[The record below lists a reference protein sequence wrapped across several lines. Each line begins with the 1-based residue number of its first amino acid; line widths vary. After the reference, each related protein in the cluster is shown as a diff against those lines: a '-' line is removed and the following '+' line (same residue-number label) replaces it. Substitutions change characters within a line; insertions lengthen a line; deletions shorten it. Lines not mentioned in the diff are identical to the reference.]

1 MPNLTFRHSSSSR
14 HIVAIRPGLILG
26 IILAL
31 VLTACG
37 DQNTS
42 VTSQGTAVGGQVSS
56 TSQGQAQAAASS
68 KTTPKP
74 ATTAAKGPTGTVHIC
89 SLLTKDEVAASIGGT
104 GVEVQAARDA
114 LGEFGDASCDY
125 TSSTGALSVQ
135 VTITDESQAEFEK
148 NSNALNAQ
156 SVPSSGDASFYQAG
170 LLNLSTLKGKIL
182 VTVMLLNPAKA
193 TQTVSNA
200 TALTQQIL
208 TSLAKTSLASD
219 LTITGAADKGKPVTA
234 IDLPVY
240 PGSVQVKNESV
251 SNIQIATFTST
262 DDYATIVSWYK
273 KAVADKIWT
282 GSASFEPEVDY
293 SIISAGKSTA
303 ETTSQLLVSIE
314 GPKKAD
320 RSAGSDTNGNPIVLG
335 PNSTLIIMTL
345 T

>member
-1 MPNLTFRHSSSSR
+1 MPNLTFRHSSSAR
-14 HIVAIRPGLILG
+14 RIGAVRPGLILG

-37 DQNTS
+37 DQNTP
-42 VTSQGTAVGGQVSS
+42 VTSQGTAVGGQVST
-56 TSQGQAQAAASS
+56 TSQGQAQAAAAS

-74 ATTAAKGPTGTVHIC
+74 ATAAKGPAGTVHIC
-89 SLLTKDEVAASIGGT
+89 SLLTKDEVAANIGGT
-104 GVEVQAARDA
+104 GVEVQASRDA
-114 LGEFGDASCDY
+114 LGEFGAASCDY
-125 TSSTGALSVQ
+125 TSGTGALSVQ

-148 NSNALNAQ
+148 NSQALNAQ
-156 SVPSSGDASFYQAG
+156 AVPSSGDASFYQAG

-182 VTVMLLNPAKA
+182 VTVMLLNPAKG

-208 TSLAKTSLASD
+208 TSLAKTSFASD
-219 LTITGAADKGKPVTA
+219 LTTTGAAGKGKPVTA
-234 IDLPVY
+234 IELPVY

-251 SNIQIATFTST
+251 SSIQIATFTST
-262 DDYATIVSWYK
+262 DDYTTIVSWYK
-273 KAVADKIWT
+273 KAVANKTWT
-282 GSASFEPEVDY
+282 GSTSFEPEVDY

-303 ETTSQLLVSIE
+303 DTASQLSVSIE
-314 GPKKAD
+314 GPKKAG
-320 RSAGSDTNGNPIVLG
+320 RSAGSDANGNPIVLG